1 MAYNVIAVHWTPLA
15 TWDNYFVAA
24 KNAVRVGQYSG
35 QTVGLYMLIHGL
47 GQTPDQIHAIGHSL
61 GAHLVGHFARTIKN
75 DVGPISRVT
84 GNYLILFPLKFLLS
98 INLKSEAEIL
108 LQKVILACNL

>member
-84 GNYLILFPLKFLLS
+84 GKYS
-98 INLKSEAEIL
+98 IPMYYDRTNIL
-108 LQKVILACNL
+108 LGILDKNKEVIW